1 MRELPASFTV
11 YGSKKV
17 LEYYGELLSLKP
29 ELQEV
34 SSPPR
39 EKGLFLINTIEN
51 VEITPGKPSKKC
63 GESQL
68 NFLKRAVEDAKKGN
82 LDAIIT
88 LPINKKV
95 IKESGFSFPG
105 HTEFLA
111 ESFKVK
117 DFAMMLANEKL
128 KVVLLTTHLPLKE
141 VPKEVKKEKILS
153 KLKLINSLF
162 KGSKIGVCGL
172 NPHAGEEGL
181 FGEEEVKEIEP
192 AVREAQKLGINAF
205 GPYPS
210 DTIFNRALKGE
221 FEIVL
226 AIYHD
231 QGLIPVKLT
240 GFGKSVNITLGL
252 PIIRTSVDHGTAY
265 DIAGKGKADNGS
277 FKEAVIAALNL
288 IERKKKKL

>member
-1 MRELPASFTV
+1 M
-11 YGSKKV
+11 
-17 LEYYGELLSLKP
+17 
-29 ELQEV
+29 
-34 SSPPR
+34 
-39 EKGLFLINTIEN
+39 IN
-51 VEITPGKPSKKC
+51 
-63 GESQL
+63 
-68 NFLKRAVEDAKKGN
+68 
-82 LDAIIT
+82 
-88 LPINKKV
+88 
-95 IKESGFSFPG
+95 ESGFNFPG

-117 DFAMMLANEKL
+117 EFAMMLANEKL
-128 KVVLLTTHLPLKE
+128 RVVLLTTHLPLKE
-141 VPKEVKKEKILS
+141 VPKEVKKEKVLS
-153 KLKLINSLF
+153 KLKLINGLF

-172 NPHAGEEGL
+172 NPHAGEGGL

-192 AVREAQKLGINAF
+192 AVKEARKLGIEAF

-226 AIYHD
+226 AMYHD
-231 QGLIPVKLT
+231 QGLIPIKLT

-265 DIAGKGKADNGS
+265 DIAGRGIADNGS
-277 FKEAVIAALNL
+277 FKEAVIEALKL